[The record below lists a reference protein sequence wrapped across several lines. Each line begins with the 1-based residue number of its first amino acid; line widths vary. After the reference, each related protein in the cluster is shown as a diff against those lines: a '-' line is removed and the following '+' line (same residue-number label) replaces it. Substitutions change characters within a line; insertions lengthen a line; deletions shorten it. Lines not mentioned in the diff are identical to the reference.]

1 MEYWH
6 GACHQDPA
14 RLTDSDR
21 GFSGDKY
28 RQVASSFFFKCSSG
42 IVSIDTQNGSGLSLN
57 DWQLAPEVVLGSR
70 SYTNSSYSSNSSFD
84 NIAGKHDDSSSDSI
98 NGDGSSQEQ
107 EEQEV
112 AAAAKT
118 FATTLLPLCFVA
130 VTCPSTTEPQPQSL
144 YSHH

>member
-70 SYTNSSYSSNSSFD
+70 GYRSSCSSNGSSS
-84 NIAGKHDDSSSDSI
+84 AGKHDDSSDSI
-98 NGDGSSQEQ
+98 NGDGSQEQ
-107 EEQEV
+107 V
-112 AAAAKT
+112 AAAS
-118 FATTLLPLCFVA
+118 FATLLYSRFVA
-130 VTCPSTTEPQPQSL
+130 VCPSKPQPL
-144 YSHH
+144 YSHN